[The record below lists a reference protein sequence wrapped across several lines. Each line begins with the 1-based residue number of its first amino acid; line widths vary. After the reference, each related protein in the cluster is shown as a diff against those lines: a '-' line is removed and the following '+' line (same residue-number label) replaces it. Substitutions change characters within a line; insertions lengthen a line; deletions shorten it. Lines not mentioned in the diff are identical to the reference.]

1 MYINNQIERKI
12 HRFSIYPLPY
22 IWIASFVIDI
32 TNQNGTLFTKDKPVL
47 THHDHAN
54 SLLYTTIHSWWWTCY
69 GFRQKYTDID
79 PFLYYSEYLYYPE
92 NSLWSLSLLSLPDS
106 CPKQLWIFFLFSRIH
121 SMWKFLGQ
129 GLNLHKSSSLG
140 HNNDN
145 ARILSSLSHQGTPHW
160 SFYCL
165 YSFAFSRMSY
175 TLWHILYVIYTLWH
189 THVILYV
196 IHICICHIHTLWHL
210 YICHIL
216 SDILE
221 KAKL

>member
-1 MYINNQIERKI
+1 MVPFLQRTNLYWHIMITQT
-12 HRFSIYPLPY
+12 PY
-22 IWIASFVIDI
+22 F
-32 TNQNGTLFTKDKPVL
+32 TLLFTLGGEHSMGLDKSIL
-47 THHDHAN
+47 TYIHFYIIQ
-54 SLLYTTIHSWWWTCY
+54 SICTILKILCGLSPY
-69 GFRQKYTDID
+69 F
-79 PFLYYSEYLYYPE
+79 
-92 NSLWSLSLLSLPDS
+92 LSLTPAPSNYGS
-106 CPKQLWIFFLFSRIH
+106 FFLFSRIH

-216 SDILE
+216 YDILE